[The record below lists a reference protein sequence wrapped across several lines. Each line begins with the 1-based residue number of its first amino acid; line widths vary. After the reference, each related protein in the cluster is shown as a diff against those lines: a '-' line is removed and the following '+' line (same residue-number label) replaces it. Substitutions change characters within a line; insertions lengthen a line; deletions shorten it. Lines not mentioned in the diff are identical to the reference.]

1 MVQIVQVGKKGGRGN
16 SVCVGLCKACYSR
29 CGCWCGS
36 KCGRPLQSTTP
47 LRPEATRS
55 TQSMVRGERSRRIR
69 YSASDTESDED
80 DEADKYDFWK
90 EQFRL
95 AQNEDDDWRDTVW

>member
-1 MVQIVQVGKKGGRGN
+1 MVQIVQVLKKGKEASSG
-16 SVCVGLCKACYSR
+16 CVGMCKACYIR
-29 CGCWCGS
+29 CGCWCAS
-36 KCGRPLQSTTP
+36 KCGRPRQSTIP

-80 DEADKYDFWK
+80 DEADKYDFWE

-95 AQNEDDDWRDTVW
+95 AQKEDDDWRNTVW